1 VPRASSAPSASDRE
15 AIGVFGGTF
24 DPIHYAHL
32 RLAEE
37 LGERLA
43 LAEVRFVPARI
54 PPHRA
59 APNVTAEHRLAM
71 VRLATRGNPRF
82 RVDDRECHRE
92 GPSYTVDTLAELRA
106 ELGQARPLMLI
117 MGEDAYLSLTTWS
130 RWERLY
136 DLAHIVVA
144 ARPGFDL
151 ELERLN
157 APLAAQTAPRL
168 TSRPQDLLPV
178 SHGRVLAADTTP
190 LPISATDIRAHLET
204 GHSARYLLP
213 EEVLAYIRTHHLYKD
228 IDAGRGD

>member
-1 VPRASSAPSASDRE
+1 MPRASDRA
-15 AIGVFGGTF
+15 AIGIFGGTF

-37 LGERLA
+37 LADRLA

-59 APNVTAEHRLAM
+59 APNVTAQHRLEM
-71 VRLATRGNPRF
+71 VRLAIQGNPRF
-82 RVDDRECHRE
+82 CIDDRELRRE
-92 GPSYTVDTLAELRA
+92 GPSYTVDTLLDLRR
-106 ELGQARPLMLI
+106 ELGAHAPLLLI
-117 MGEDAYLSLTTWS
+117 MGEDSYLALTTWS
-130 RWERLY
+130 RWEQLY

-151 ELERLN
+151 ALERLN

-168 TSRPQDLLPV
+168 TSRPQDLAV
-178 SHGRVLAADTTP
+178 GHGRVLAADTTP
-190 LPISATDIRAHLET
+190 LPISATQIRRHLET

-213 EEVLAYIRTHHLYKD
+213 EEVLAYIQAHQLYKD